1 MTNSFFTK
9 EQHWIEKWNQ
19 FHITHN
25 RGSHLQLSHWLDSY
39 SSYGFSYEIFVV
51 EEDGEI
57 LGGFGAVIAHFLF
70 FKFYIVS
77 NGPVLKVDDDEQLNN
92 LVQKVKDR
100 AKEIGC
106 CYAHVNLPFFLSDS
120 VASSHGYNSVLPL
133 KALNDASKGIKF
145 KFVYTPDGLN
155 WVDFN
160 KFETDDEFL
169 ESLRTN
175 VRRDIRSSQRKGLE
189 FKMIS
194 DETGLKEVY
203 DFFKF
208 NADTSGYPIRSWSDF
223 NKTILKLM
231 AECKTVFMA
240 VYLNGV
246 IKGSI
251 MLVWGG
257 NFYTY
262 MLGASSKEKPDL
274 LTGEFLQW
282 EAIKYSRSIKADGYN
297 ISLGGSTGVLN
308 FKSKFVTNKE
318 LFQNGQHY
326 WVFKPFMFKIYLYLD
341 TFFRKNK
348 KKVSVMLKYLNK
360 LKP

>member
-9 EQHWIEKWNQ
+9 DSHWIEKWNQ
-19 FHITHN
+19 FHITHD
-25 RGSHLQLSHWLDSY
+25 RGSHLQLSYWLDSY

-51 EEDGEI
+51 VEDDEI
-57 LGGFGAVIAHFLF
+57 IGGFGAVIAHFLF

-77 NGPVLKVDDDEQLNN
+77 NGPVLKTDNTVQLNN
-92 LVQKVKDR
+92 LVEKVKNR
-100 AKEIGC
+100 ARETGC
-106 CYAHVNLPFFLSDS
+106 CYAHVNLPFFHTDS
-120 VASSHGYNSVLPL
+120 VASNHGYGSVLPL
-133 KALNDASKGIKF
+133 DALKDASKGIKF

-160 KFETDDEFL
+160 KFKDDEEFL

-175 VRRDIRSSQRKGLE
+175 VRRDIRASHRKGME
-189 FKMIS
+189 FKIIQ
-194 DETGLKEVY
+194 DENGLKEVY

-208 NADTSGYPIRSWSDF
+208 NSDASGYPIRSWNDF

-231 AECKTVFMA
+231 AECRTVFMA

-251 MLVWGG
+251 MMVWGG

-282 EAIKYSRSIKADGYN
+282 EAIKYSRKIKAGGYN
-297 ISLGGSTGVLN
+297 ISLGGSTGVQN

-318 LFQNGQHY
+318 LFQDGQHY
-326 WVFKPFMFKIYLYLD
+326 WVFRPFMFKVYLYLD

-348 KKVSVMLKYLNK
+348 KKVSVVLKYLNK
-360 LKP
+360 LRP

>member
-9 EQHWIEKWNQ
+9 DQHWIEKWNQ
-19 FHITHN
+19 FHISQE

-39 SSYGFSYEIFVV
+39 SSYGFSYEIFIV
-51 EEDGEI
+51 EENGEI

-106 CYAHVNLPFFLSDS
+106 CYAHVNLPFFLSNS
-120 VASSHGYNSVLPL
+120 VTINHGYNSVLPL
-133 KALNDASKGIKF
+133 KALNDATKGIKF

-160 KFETDDEFL
+160 KFQNDDEFL
-169 ESLRTN
+169 DSLKTN
-175 VRRDIRSSQRKGLE
+175 VRRDIKASQRKGME
-189 FKMIS
+189 FRMITN
-194 DETGLKEVY
+194 ENGLKEIY
-203 DFFKF
+203 NFFKF
-208 NADTSGYPIRSWSDF
+208 NADTSGYSIRSWSDF
-223 NKTILKLM
+223 NPTILKLM
-231 AECKTVFMA
+231 QECKTVFMA

-282 EAIKYSRSIKADGYN
+282 EAIKYSRSIKASGYN
-297 ISLGGSTGVLN
+297 ISLGGSTGVQN

-326 WVFKPFMFKIYLYLD
+326 WIFRPFMFKIYLFLD

-348 KKVSVMLKYLNK
+348 KKISILLKFLNK
-360 LKP
+360 IKP